1 VKSRTLLLFILLL
14 ILISTLVG
22 CGTPTQAASPVVPQP
37 EIEPVAKHS
46 DGGHETGG
54 QTGIADPDYVFTL
67 ETATSGGFSYLG
79 EDGVTNPELRVP
91 AGATVG
97 LTVVNGDGIEHDL
110 TIDVLGVHSDH
121 VVAKGES
128 STVSFEAESPG
139 VYAYY
144 CTLPGHRQAGMEGL
158 LVVEGI

>member
-1 VKSRTLLLFILLL
+1 MKSGTLIPFILLL

-22 CGTPTQAASPVVPQP
+22 CGTQTQAASPVVPQP
-37 EIEPVAKHS
+37 ETGPAAEHS
-46 DGGHETGG
+46 DGGHETEG
-54 QTGIADPDYVFTL
+54 QADIANPDYVFTL

-91 AGATVG
+91 VGATVG

-110 TIDVLGVHSDH
+110 TIDVLGLHSAH

-128 STVSFEAESPG
+128 STVD
-139 VYAYY
+139 
-144 CTLPGHRQAGMEGL
+144 
-158 LVVEGI
+158 